1 MLPHSWTKKSKYY
14 LFRCFG
20 CSLWVLFT
28 NVRFTFREAIK
39 NQKILVW
46 RWAILGILEMDF
58 KKSWFFGLFSSFGTK
73 KIFENFSPW
82 KFLNPHIYGQ
92 IFMIV
97 GFLGWI
103 FLLWTLFTPK
113 FNSVNQQSDPVSS
126 QLSFQFSYAGLW
138 SWEKIKPAKLAFD
151 NI

>member
-1 MLPHSWTKKSKYY
+1 MNYSQKCLNFLGNGSKKK
-14 LFRCFG
+14 L
-20 CSLWVLFT
+20 
-28 NVRFTFREAIK
+28 
-39 NQKILVW
+39 
-46 RWAILGILEMDF
+46 MDKSINGF
-58 KKSWFFGLFSSFGTK
+58 KKKHVGFLGFLAHLEQK
-73 KIFENFSPW
+73 NLENFSPW